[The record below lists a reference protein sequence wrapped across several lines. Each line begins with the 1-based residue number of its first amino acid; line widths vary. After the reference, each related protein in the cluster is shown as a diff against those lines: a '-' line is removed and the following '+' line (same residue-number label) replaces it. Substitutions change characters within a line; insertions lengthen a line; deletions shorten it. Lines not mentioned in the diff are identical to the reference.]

1 MSGLAY
7 AVEGSEDIENERKFS
22 VCSIVNNL
30 NQYQE
35 MLSSFRDHG
44 FSETNSE
51 FFYIDNSQANKYDCF
66 HGLNKLMKR
75 CTGRYL
81 ILCHQ
86 DIILLEDG
94 ASELIECLEGLDKK
108 SPNWAVAGN
117 AGVDENLKTH
127 LLISDG
133 HGKGRAEGFLPA
145 VVSSLD
151 ENFLVLR
158 RDALLGFSRDL
169 SGFHMYGTD
178 ICVQAA
184 LRGYSAHAINFHLH
198 HLGLGSYSQAFFT
211 CADEFEQKYSHA
223 FKRRKIKTSCTKVLV
238 GATRLEIFF
247 RYLWKIRKRK
257 LRLRHADL
265 KKQ

>member
-1 MSGLAY
+1 MSGLVY
-7 AVEGSEDIENERKFS
+7 AIEGSEGIESERMFS

-35 MLSSFRDHG
+35 MLSSFREHG
-44 FSETNSE
+44 FSESNSE
-51 FFYIDNSQANKYDCF
+51 FLYIDNSQTNKYDCF

-94 ASELIECLEGLDKK
+94 ASELVVCLEELNKTA
-108 SPNWAVAGN
+108 PHWAVAGN
-117 AGVDENLKTH
+117 AGVDENHKKH
-127 LLISDG
+127 IIISDR
-133 HGKGRAEGFLPA
+133 HSKNRTEGSLPA
-145 VVSSLD
+145 IVSSLD
-151 ENFLVLR
+151 ENFLILK

-223 FKRRKIKTSCTKVLV
+223 FKRRLIKTSCTKVLV

-247 RYLWKIRKRK
+247 RYLKKIRKRK
-257 LRLRHADL
+257 LRLRHAAS
-265 KKQ
+265 KKK

>member
-1 MSGLAY
+1 MSGLAN
-7 AVEGSEDIENERKFS
+7 AVEGSEDIENERIFS

-51 FFYIDNSQANKYDCF
+51 FFYIDNSKTNKYDCF

-86 DIILLEDG
+86 DILLLEDG
-94 ASELIECLEGLDKK
+94 ASELIECLEGLDKTA
-108 SPNWAVAGN
+108 PHWAVAGN

-127 LLISDG
+127 LVISDK
-133 HGKGRAEGFLPA
+133 HGNGRTEGFLPA
-145 VVSSLD
+145 IVSSLD

-178 ICVQAA
+178 LCVQAA
-184 LRGYSAHAINFHLH
+184 LRGYSAHVINFHLR
-198 HLGLGSYSQAFFT
+198 HLGFGGYSQVFFT
-211 CADEFEQKYSHA
+211 CADEFEQKYSHV
-223 FKRRKIKTSCTKVLV
+223 FKRRLIKTTCTKVLV

-247 RYLWKIRKRK
+247 HYLRKIRKRK
-257 LRLRHADL
+257 RQLRHAAS